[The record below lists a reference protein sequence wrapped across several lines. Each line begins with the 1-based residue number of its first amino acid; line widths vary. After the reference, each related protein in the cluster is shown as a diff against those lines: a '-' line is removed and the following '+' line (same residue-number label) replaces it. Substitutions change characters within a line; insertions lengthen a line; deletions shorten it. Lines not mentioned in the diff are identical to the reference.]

1 MSKTVKRIK
10 EESSSVEDRIK
21 AIVSDENQYVL
32 GFADL
37 RGLLDKKFNG
47 HDYAIVIGR
56 RLDEEI
62 MDSLVDGPTR
72 EYFDHYH
79 ETNRELSALAVKVL
93 KELKANDV
101 SCILIPPTVNDEELD
116 EDYYKTLTCDFSH
129 KMAATRAGL
138 GWIGKTDLFV
148 SEKFGPRV
156 RLVTILVNHPLDS
169 SKAPVTLSRCGK
181 CNLCVRE
188 CPAQAATGKLW
199 EVNVKREEFFDAFKC
214 REKCRE
220 LSHKLLNENISLCG
234 LCMAVCPIGR
244 GLFTAD

>member
-1 MSKTVKRIK
+1 MSIPMSKTAKRSK
-10 EESSSVEDRIK
+10 EDVLPIEDRIK
-21 AIVSDENQYVL
+21 AIVSDEDEYIL

-37 RGLLDKKFNG
+37 RGLLGDKFHG
-47 HDYAIVIGR
+47 HDYAIVIGM
-56 RLDEEI
+56 RLNQKI
-62 MDSLVDGPTR
+62 MDLLVDGPTR

-79 ETNRELSALAVKVL
+79 DTNVKLTALAEKIL
-93 KELKANDV
+93 KELKTNDV

-116 EDYYKTLTCDFSH
+116 ENYYKTLTCDFSH

-156 RLVTILVNHPLDS
+156 RLVTILVNRPLNCT
-169 SKAPVTLSRCGK
+169 KAPITKSRCGK

-188 CPAQAATGKLW
+188 CPAQAGTGKLW

-214 REKCRE
+214 RQKCRE
-220 LSHKLLNENISLCG
+220 LSHKLLNEDISLCG
-234 LCMAVCPIGR
+234 MCMAVCPIGR
-244 GLFTAD
+244 

>member
-1 MSKTVKRIK
+1 MSKTVKRVKGEI
-10 EESSSVEDRIK
+10 SSIQDRIK
-21 AIVSDENQYVL
+21 VIVSDEDEYIL

-47 HDYAIVIGR
+47 HDHAIVIGM
-56 RLDEEI
+56 RLNQKI
-62 MDSLVDGPTR
+62 MDLLVDGPTR

-79 ETNRELSALAVKVL
+79 DTNLKLTAIAEKVL
-93 KELKANDV
+93 RALKTNGV

-116 EDYYKTLTCDFSH
+116 ENYYKTLTCDFSH

-156 RLVTILVNHPLDS
+156 RLVSILVNHPLDC
-169 SKAPVTLSRCGK
+169 SKAPVTESRCGK

-188 CPAQAATGKLW
+188 CPAQAGTGKLW
-199 EVNVKREEFFDAFKC
+199 DVNVKREEFFDAFGC
-214 REKCRE
+214 REECRE
-220 LSHKLLNENISLCG
+220 LSHKLLNEDISLCG
-234 LCMAVCPIGR
+234 MCMAVCPIGR
-244 GLFTAD
+244 G

>member
-1 MSKTVKRIK
+1 MSKTVKRVKGEI
-10 EESSSVEDRIK
+10 SSIQDRIK
-21 AIVSDENQYVL
+21 AIVSKEDEYIL

-37 RGLLDKKFNG
+37 RGLLDDKFKG

-56 RLDEEI
+56 GLNEKI
-62 MDSLVDGPTR
+62 VDSLVEGPTR

-79 ETNRELSALAVKVL
+79 ETNLKLTALAEKVM
-93 KELKANDV
+93 KGLKANDV

-116 EDYYKTLTCDFSH
+116 ENYYKTLTCDFSH

-156 RLVTILVNHPLDS
+156 RLVTILVNHPLDC
-169 SKAPVTLSRCGK
+169 SKSPVTQSRCGS
-181 CNLCVRE
+181 CNLCVEE
-188 CPAQAATGKLW
+188 CPTQAGNGKLW
-199 EVNVKREEFFDAFKC
+199 NVDVKREEFFDAFAC

-220 LSHKLLNENISLCG
+220 LSHKLLNEDISLCG
-234 LCMAVCPIGR
+234 MCMAVCPIGR
-244 GLFTAD
+244 G

>member
-1 MSKTVKRIK
+1 MNVLMSKTTKGTKREI
-10 EESSSVEDRIK
+10 SSIEDRIK
-21 AIVSDENQYVL
+21 AIVSDEDEYIL

-37 RGLLDKKFNG
+37 RGLLDEKFNG
-47 HDYAIVIGR
+47 HDYGIVIGM
-56 RLDEEI
+56 RLNQKI
-62 MDSLVDGPTR
+62 MDLLVDGPTK

-79 ETNRELSALAVKVL
+79 ETNRELSELAERIL

-101 SCILIPPTVNDEELD
+101 SCILIPPTVNDAELD
-116 EDYYKTLTCDFSH
+116 ENYYKTLICDFSH

-156 RLVTILVNHPLDS
+156 RLVTILVNQPLDC
-169 SKAPVTLSRCGK
+169 SKNPVTQSRCGK

-188 CPAQAATGKLW
+188 CPAQAGTGKLW
-199 EVNVKREEFFDAFKC
+199 DVNVKREEFFDAFKC

-220 LSHKLLNENISLCG
+220 LSHKLLNEDISLCG
-234 LCMAVCPIGR
+234 MCMAVCPIGR
-244 GLFTAD
+244 